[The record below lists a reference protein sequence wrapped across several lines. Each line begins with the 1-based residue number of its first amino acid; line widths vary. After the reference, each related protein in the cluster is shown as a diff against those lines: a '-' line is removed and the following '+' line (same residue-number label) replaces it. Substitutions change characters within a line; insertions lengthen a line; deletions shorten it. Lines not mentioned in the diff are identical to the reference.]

1 MATTLLEVRNL
12 KKYYPVRNGLFSH
25 SKLHAVDDVSFCLKC
40 NETMGLVGESGCGKT
55 TLGKCVLRLEEPTEG
70 EVVLAGQNV
79 TSASSDRLRQIRR
92 SMQMVFQDPTGSLN
106 PRMRVGRVVEE
117 PLLVHRI
124 CGKSEVRQK
133 TVELFR
139 LVGLKEE
146 HMGRY
151 PHQLSGGQQQRVGI
165 ARALVISPR
174 LVILDEPTSCLDVSV
189 QAQLLALFKDLQERF
204 NLSYIFISH
213 DLSLVSVMADWTA
226 VMYLG
231 QIVELGPTLEVFSA
245 GHHPYTKALL
255 SAAAIGQTEGQEGRF
270 MLHGEPT
277 SAIDPGEGCRL
288 APRCPFAEDRCSQE
302 KQALVETSGGY
313 LVRCWKWDKVN
324 TTGHRAQ
331 PMGPDMGEMR

>member
-174 LVILDEPTSCLDVSV
+174 LVILDEPTSGLDPIGCNHVKEMMLTLAKRGKTILLSSH
-189 QAQLLALFKDLQERF
+189 LLADVEDVCDQIAILYNGRIRAYGSVKGLLEKRDIVSLSMPSLSPEMTKKLLNMIRKETGTTPRLEHPSMDLEQF
-204 NLSYIFISH
+204 FIQVVEEAHRTSPQRAGVSH
-213 DLSLVSVMADWTA
+213 
-226 VMYLG
+226 
-231 QIVELGPTLEVFSA
+231 
-245 GHHPYTKALL
+245 
-255 SAAAIGQTEGQEGRF
+255 TEGFAGY
-270 MLHGEPT
+270 LKSGEPKST
-277 SAIDPGEGCRL
+277 D
-288 APRCPFAEDRCSQE
+288 
-302 KQALVETSGGY
+302 TGG
-313 LVRCWKWDKVN
+313 
-324 TTGHRAQ
+324 
-331 PMGPDMGEMR
+331 